1 MYNQFTESA
10 IKIVLVDDDPVANS
24 IHQIVLKKAIPDAS
38 VRVFQLAT
46 HALEHLI
53 SEEPELSLL
62 LLDLNMP
69 ELSGW
74 EFLDQLARHPG
85 KKPPVV
91 ILSSS
96 SDPDD
101 LRRSKEFDMVRGYWT
116 KPLKSADV
124 LDFLNPE

>member
-1 MYNQFTESA
+1 MQ
-10 IKIVLVDDDPVANS
+10 IVLVDDDPVANS
-24 IHQIVLKKAIPDAS
+24 IHQIVLKKAIPEAR
-38 VRVFQLAT
+38 VLVFQKAS

-53 SEEPELSLL
+53 SEEPDLSLL

-74 EFLDQLARHPG
+74 EFLDQLSRQSG

-96 SDPDD
+96 SDPEDI
-101 LRRSKEFDMVRGYWT
+101 RRSGEFEMVRGYWT
-116 KPLKSADV
+116 KPLKSSDV
-124 LDFLNPE
+124 LGFLKPM

>member
-1 MYNQFTESA
+1 MHIF
-10 IKIVLVDDDPVANS
+10 LVDDDPVANN
-24 IHQIVLKKAIPDAS
+24 IHQIVLKKAIPEAR
-38 VRVFQLAT
+38 VHVFQQAS

-53 SEEPELSLL
+53 SQEPDINLL

-96 SDPDD
+96 SDPED
-101 LRRSKEFDMVRGYWT
+101 LRRSKEFEMVRGYWT
-116 KPLKSADV
+116 KPLKSTDV
-124 LDFLNPE
+124 LSFLKPE